1 MQLHELACSSLRL
14 HAVPFFRLSS
24 SQELSQCL
32 FSRDMSSLN
41 LLLQRPAASLTLH
54 LPNGPDCST
63 AVSMW
68 LALMTDNWHCPLLR
82 PDSPD
87 SVSCVSG
94 ECLMGAAWLGGEQR
108 SSDDI
113 QTRSWPR
120 PLIGHWV
127 ITLLSDWSEH
137 LAYLVRDQPETG
149 LVGPEWLCEW
159 FERRVGGM
167 DWYV

>member
-1 MQLHELACSSLRL
+1 MPIIQNSGRYVSMCLKNDFFSL
-14 HAVPFFRLSS
+14 
-24 SQELSQCL
+24 
-32 FSRDMSSLN
+32 DMSSLN
-41 LLLQRPAASLTLH
+41 LLLQRPAASLALH
-54 LPNGPDCST
+54 FSNGPDCST

-127 ITLLSDWSEH
+127 STLLSDWSEH

>member
-1 MQLHELACSSLRL
+1 M
-14 HAVPFFRLSS
+14 
-24 SQELSQCL
+24 CL
-32 FSRDMSSLN
+32 KTIFFSRHEFTEPT
-41 LLLQRPAASLTLH
+41 PAATCSIVSSPFLEWSWLQHCSLHVTGSDDWQLTL
-54 LPNGPDCST
+54 PTPET
-63 AVSMW
+63 W
-68 LALMTDNWHCPLLR
+68 L
-82 PDSPD
+82 PD

-149 LVGPEWLCEW
+149 LVGSEWLCEW

>member
-1 MQLHELACSSLRL
+1 MFKIQDAMEECKND
-14 HAVPFFRLSS
+14 F
-24 SQELSQCL
+24 
-32 FSRDMSSLN
+32 FSRHEFTEPTPTATCSMLNSPFPEWSWLQHCSLHVTG
-41 LLLQRPAASLTLH
+41 SDH
-54 LPNGPDCST
+54 
-63 AVSMW
+63 
-68 LALMTDNWHCPLLR
+68 NWHCPLLR

-94 ECLMGAAWLGGEQR
+94 ECLMGAAWLGREQR

-113 QTRSWPR
+113 QTRSWTR

-127 ITLLSDWSEH
+127 TTLLSHWSEH

-167 DWYV
+167 DWYVWIEKLVLCFRIVKILVEI